1 MSRSVPSRLPDILC
15 IGAAH
20 WDVIG
25 HTTRTMRPGAD
36 LPGKV
41 VRQPGGVALNLAL
54 GLARQLPAPAKG
66 PGLLA
71 ALGDDA
77 LAQAL
82 LGLCAGAGIDT
93 TGVLQ
98 MPGRRT
104 DSYVAVEDADGL
116 VAAIAD
122 TATQEAAG
130 AAILDPLSCGTWA
143 SETQN
148 PVAVIDGNL
157 SPETLAAAAGML
169 GHARLCLVAASP
181 HKARRLTPLMTLPH
195 ATLYANR
202 AEAEVIC
209 GRTFQDSMQAAH
221 ALIDMGLSRAI
232 VTDGADPVS
241 DLQASIGAND
251 NILCPC
257 TATPP
262 PMASGSS
269 DEGVARAVTGAGDRF
284 AAAHIAAVLA
294 GLEAP
299 AALDKALAAASTPA
313 PALFEKVVFPPP
325 TSEGKEGATHG

>member
-1 MSRSVPSRLPDILC
+1 MSSSAPSRLPDILC

-25 HTTRTMRPGAD
+25 HTARTVRPGAD

-41 VRQPGGVALNLAL
+41 LRQPGGVAMNLAL
-54 GLARQLPAPAKG
+54 GLARQLPASATG

-82 LGLCAGAGIDT
+82 LALCAKAGIDT
-93 TGVLQ
+93 TGVLR

-104 DSYVAVEDADGL
+104 DSYVAIEGADGL

-122 TATQEAAG
+122 TATQETAG
-130 AAILDPLSCGTWA
+130 AAILTPLSDGDWRG
-143 SETQN
+143 
-148 PVAVIDGNL
+148 VAVIDGNL

-181 HKARRLTPLMTLPH
+181 HKARRLTPLLRLPH

-202 AEAEVIC
+202 AEAEMIC
-209 GRTFQDSMQAAH
+209 GRTFHDSLQAAH
-221 ALIDMGLSRAI
+221 ALIDMGLSRAL
-232 VTDGADPVS
+232 VTDGAAPVT
-241 DLQASIGAND
+241 DLQASDGPDGAVNGH
-251 NILCPC
+251 LRPC
-257 TATPP
+257 TATPQ
-262 PMASGSS
+262 PMVPRPANDG
-269 DEGVARAVTGAGDRF
+269 ATRAFTGAGDRF
-284 AAAHIAAVLA
+284 AAAHIAAVIA

-299 AALDKALAAASTPA
+299 EALAKALAAASTPA
-313 PALFEKVVFPPP
+313 PSLLDTVEFPSPERRQYEEP
-325 TSEGKEGATHG
+325 AEHD